1 MTRLPFLLLVAA
13 GTLLAWGATMA
24 LRPVSAPGVAAGF
37 LVAGL
42 FAAAAVGLLRR
53 LRAKAAAAGAS
64 PQESAQ
70 GLMKGFAGLMVARM
84 VGYLTFLGAVAA
96 TRALEPLSV
105 CVGLV
110 CGTVVF
116 QALEVAYV
124 RKLT

>member
-1 MTRLPFLLLVAA
+1 
-13 GTLLAWGATMA
+13 
-24 LRPVSAPGVAAGF
+24 
-37 LVAGL
+37 
-42 FAAAAVGLLRR
+42 VGLLRR
-53 LRAKAAAAGAS
+53 VRARGVAAGVS
-64 PQESAQ
+64 PQDLVQ
-70 GLMKGFAGLMVARM
+70 GLMKGFAGLMLARM

-96 TRALEPLSV
+96 TRALEPVSV